1 MKNKSSNSNKSFGI
15 LFSLLFLIFA
25 LYPLVNNEEIRILP
39 FIISIIF
46 LILGLLNSH
55 FLSPL
60 NKFWL
65 KFGFFL
71 GKFMSPIIML
81 FIFFLIVTPIGLFMR
96 LIGKDLLNLKF
107 KNEKSYWI
115 KKDQYNQNN
124 SMKNQF

>member
-1 MKNKSSNSNKSFGI
+1 MEYFFIIVFNFC
-15 LFSLLFLIFA
+15 

-81 FIFFLIVTPIGLFMR
+81 FIFLIVTPIGLFMR